1 MSLLFLKII
10 EKTKGREILSFV
22 LCAGFL
28 IALPLNAA
36 PTQPPRTGQYY
47 QDPNATVIKEMYHS
61 IEDMRHEISNH
72 EAEIRMFDE
81 KLTNLD
87 SIIDSVRDQLSD
99 SGKFYKEQLKNNFAE
114 MDSKIASLD
123 ATSKGLVGDMRLLK
137 THSNETVVILNQ
149 YKQKIGEIEKIIDL
163 QNQDIEH
170 LQAAMRSLMEA
181 MQGSSPNAAK
191 NSFPSS
197 KTSLPKIETTDFS
210 NADRTYK
217 VKSGDS
223 LEKIARSHQTTIQ
236 AIKEANGLTTDR
248 IVVGKTLII
257 P

>member
-1 MSLLFLKII
+1 MIFSFLKII
-10 EKTKGREILSFV
+10 EKTRGRGILPFV
-22 LCAGFL
+22 LFAGFL
-28 IALPLNAA
+28 IAFPLNAA
-36 PTQPPRTGQYY
+36 PTPAQRTGQYY

-61 IEDMRHEISNH
+61 LEDMRHEISNH

-99 SGKFYKEQLKNNFAE
+99 SGKFYKEQLKNSSAE
-114 MDSKIASLD
+114 MDARITSLE

-137 THSNETVVILNQ
+137 THSNETVAILNQ
-149 YKQKIGEIEKIIDL
+149 YKQKIGEMEKSIEL

-181 MQGSSPNAAK
+181 MQGSSPNSAK
-191 NSFPSS
+191 NFSS
-197 KTSLPKIETTDFS
+197 SLKTSQVKNEAADLS

-223 LEKIARSHQTTIQ
+223 LEKIARCHQTTIQ
-236 AIKEANGLTTDR
+236 AIKDANGLITDR